1 MNVIR
6 KLPSPAML
14 VACVALVVAL
24 GGVSYAAAVLP
35 KNSVGTAQLKKKAV
49 TAPKLKKNAVT
60 GAKVKDRS
68 LMAADFKAGQ
78 LPAGPQ
84 GPKGDPGPQGRV
96 GETGPKGDVG
106 APGAVRAYALV
117 QTSGVPSLASAKN
130 IAGVRRHPGT
140 PAGGFCVEVS
150 PAAGIATPNKAP
162 AIAAGHGGPAIAATF
177 PTAGNSCDADEVAV
191 AVWHHDGTLVD
202 RDFTL
207 LLP

>member
-1 MNVIR
+1 
-6 KLPSPAML
+6 
-14 VACVALVVAL
+14 VACVGLVVAL
-24 GGVSYAAAVLP
+24 GGVSYAAGVLP
-35 KNSVGTAQLKKKAV
+35 KNSVGTAQLKKTAV
-49 TAPKLKKNAVT
+49 TAAKIKKTAVTAAKIKKDAVT
-60 GAKVKDRS
+60 GAKVKNRT
-68 LMAADFKAGQ
+68 LLAADFKAGQ

-84 GPKGDPGPQGRV
+84 GPKGDPGPQGPR
-96 GETGPKGDVG
+96 GEKGDTG

-117 QTSGVPSLASAKN
+117 RTSGAPSLAHTKN
-130 IAGVRRHPGT
+130 IAGVRRHPST
-140 PAGGFCVEVS
+140 PVGGFCVEVS

-191 AVWHHDGTLVD
+191 AVWYHDGTPAD